1 MRLRV
6 EKADLSEAIGW
17 GIRAVP
23 ARPPLAILAGM
34 LLEAGADGITV
45 SGFDF
50 EVAAKAAARAS
61 VTEAGRVVVAGR
73 LLADIV
79 RSLPAAPVDLQT
91 DPTRLTL
98 SCGTSR
104 FELPA
109 LPTEDYPAL
118 PELPAESGRLTGAA
132 FAAAVSQVAVA
143 AGHDD
148 LLPFLTGVRI
158 DVAADRLT
166 LAATDR
172 YRLAVREL
180 PWRPSGD
187 PERIPPSALVPAR
200 TLAETAKALAGS
212 DAEVILAL
220 GAVGDNMAGFA
231 CGDRQ
236 TTTRLI
242 DGEFPRYR
250 SLLPTHLDAQAEVA
264 TAELAEA
271 VKRMSLVLNR
281 TSPVRLTFTSGEV
294 VLEASAGDGATASEH
309 VAAEFDAEPTTV
321 AFNPEY
327 LLAGLAVLDSDRARF
342 GLTDP
347 SKPAVISG
355 KSPEYR
361 YLLMPVRLGS

>member
-6 EKADLSEAIGW
+6 DKADLAEAIGW
-17 GIRAVP
+17 AIRAVP
-23 ARPPLAILAGM
+23 SRPPLAILAGM
-34 LLEAGADGITV
+34 LIDADAAGISV

-50 EVAAKAAARAS
+50 EVAAKAVAGAT
-61 VTEAGRVVVAGR
+61 VTEAGRAVVAGR

-79 RSLPAAPVDLQT
+79 RSLPAAPVDVLADST
-91 DPTRLTL
+91 HVTL

-104 FELPA
+104 FELPT

-118 PELPAESGRLTGAA
+118 PDLPEESGRLTGAV
-132 FAAAVSQVAVA
+132 FAAAVTQVAVA

-148 LLPFLTGVRI
+148 LLPFLTGIRI
-158 DVAADRLT
+158 DIEGDRLT

-187 PERIPPSALVPAR
+187 PEQIPPSALVPAR

-212 DAEVILAL
+212 DAEVVIAL
-220 GAVGDNMAGFA
+220 GAVGDNMAGFVS
-231 CGDRQ
+231 GGRV

-250 SLLPTHLDAQAEVA
+250 SLLPTQLDSQAEVS

-271 VKRMSLVLNR
+271 VKRMSLVLSR

-294 VLEASAGDGATASEH
+294 VLEAAAGDGATATEH
-309 VAAEFDAEPTTV
+309 IAADFDAAATTV

-327 LLAGLAVLDSDRARF
+327 LLAGLAVLDSDRARI

-347 SKPAVISG
+347 AKPAVISG
-355 KSPEYR
+355 KSPDYR
-361 YLLMPVRLGS
+361 YLIMPVRLGG